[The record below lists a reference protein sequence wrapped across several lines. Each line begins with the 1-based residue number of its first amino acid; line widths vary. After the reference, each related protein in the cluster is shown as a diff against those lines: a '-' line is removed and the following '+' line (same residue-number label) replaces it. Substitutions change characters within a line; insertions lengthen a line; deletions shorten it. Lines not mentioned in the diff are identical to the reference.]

1 MGFLDDLKKGLGF
14 DDDNDAVSH
23 AQKQADEAKKKADE
37 AAEKARKESGDKAA
51 EAKKEAD
58 EAAAEAAKKK
68 AEYDKAAAEAAGRSG
83 TPAPAPAPKA
93 PAPAPAPKAPAPAPK
108 KAAPALRVHTV
119 KKGDTLSEIGE
130 KYGVSWKAIAKLN
143 NIDNPD
149 LIFPGQK
156 FKIPN

>member
-1 MGFLDDLKKGLGF
+1 MGFLDDLKHGLGF

-23 AQKQADEAKKKADE
+23 AQKQADEAKKKADD

-58 EAAAEAAKKK
+58 AAATEAAKKK
-68 AEYDKAAAEAAGRSG
+68 AEYDKAAQEAAGRAS
-83 TPAPAPAPKA
+83 TPAPAPKA
-93 PAPAPAPKAPAPAPK
+93 PAPAPAPKATPAAK
-108 KAAPALRVHTV
+108 RTYTV
-119 KKGDTLSEIGE
+119 KKGDTLSGIGE
-130 KYGVSWKAIAKLN
+130 KYGVSWKKIAQEN

-156 FKIPN
+156 FDIPN

>member
-14 DDDNDAVSH
+14 DDDNDAVTE
-23 AQKQADEAKKKADE
+23 AQKQADEAKKKAEE
-37 AAEKARKESGDKAA
+37 AAEKARKESGEKAA

-68 AEYDKAAAEAAGRSG
+68 AEYDQAAKEAAGRAG
-83 TPAPAPAPKA
+83 TPAPAPKA
-93 PAPAPAPKAPAPAPK
+93 PAPAPTAPAPAPK
-108 KAAPALRVHTV
+108 KAPAPAAQRTHTV

-130 KYGVSWKAIAKLN
+130 KYGVSWKEIAKVN
-143 NIDNPD
+143 DIENPD

-156 FKIPN
+156 FIIPD